1 MRQAIKNFLIR
12 ILWPYI
18 SLKKTIFF
26 YTLPARLSNPT
37 SIDYLKERV
46 LQSSAAF
53 IEENCSKAMIFST
66 RAKFWDYGISLA
78 DKQMIFAEF
87 GVSWG
92 KSINHFAK
100 KLPEE
105 TIMYGFDSFEGLRED
120 FTGTSFA
127 SGSFSTNGELP
138 KVPKNVKLIR
148 GWFENTLPI
157 FLNEVGGNFGFV
169 HLDADTYESTKL
181 VLELLGNR
189 ITSDCIVVF
198 DEYLGVPN
206 WENHEHK
213 AWTEFAISKKIKYEY
228 IAFAPQGAMVRI
240 T

>member
-1 MRQAIKNFLIR
+1 LN
-12 ILWPYI
+12 
-18 SLKKTIFF
+18 
-26 YTLPARLSNPT
+26 
-37 SIDYLKERV
+37 ERV
-46 LQSSAAF
+46 LRSSAAF
-53 IEENCSKAMIFST
+53 IEANSSKAMIFST
-66 RAKFWDYGISLA
+66 RAKFWDYGISRA

-100 KLPEE
+100 KLPDK
-105 TIMYGFDSFEGLRED
+105 TIMYGFVSFEALKED
-120 FTGTSFA
+120 FTGTSFTR
-127 SGSFSTNGELP
+127 GTFSTYGKLP
-138 KVPKNVKLIR
+138 KVPKNVNLIR
-148 GWFENTLPI
+148 GWFQDTLPT
-157 FLNEVGGNFGFV
+157 FLAKIQGNFGFV

-189 ITSDCIVVF
+189 ISSGCIVMF

-213 AWTEFAISKKIKYEY
+213 AWTEFATSKKIRYEY

-240 T
+240 S